1 MNAILNTIE
10 WIADKLK
17 VIGAVCL
24 VGMTLLTC
32 ADIIGRFFRHPIFGA
47 EEIVGF
53 LATLSVA
60 MALPYTHK
68 VNGHIGVELVV
79 RLLSEKVQNIID
91 LSAAVIS
98 LVLFA
103 IVTWRM
109 TIYARTIQN
118 SGEVSIS
125 LELPEYIIIYI
136 VAFSLLVFT
145 LIVFQDIF
153 NIFRKL
159 RGK

>member
-1 MNAILNTIE
+1 MNAILNTID
-10 WIADKLK
+10 WISDRLK
-17 VIGAVCL
+17 VIGAFCL
-24 VGMTLLTC
+24 VGMTFLTC

-68 VNGHIGVELVV
+68 VKGHIGVELVV

-91 LSAAVIS
+91 LSAGIIS
-98 LVLFA
+98 LVLFG
-103 IVTWRM
+103 IITWRM
-109 TIYARTIQN
+109 TVYAGTIQK

-125 LELPEYIIIYI
+125 LELPEYFIIYV

-145 LIVFQDIF
+145 LIIFQDILT
-153 NIFRKL
+153 IIRKL
-159 RGK
+159 REK